1 MSGLGRAN
9 EFPAREASKRIVED
23 LLTTAGA
30 GFNDTDTLEDSPSV
44 VAMKDELEDS
54 F

>member
-1 MSGLGRAN
+1 
-9 EFPAREASKRIVED
+9 VED

-30 GFNDTDTLEDSPSV
+30 GLDDSDGLDSPSM
-44 VAMKDELEDS
+44 VAMKDNLDDS